1 MLYGAGP
8 PCQGVS
14 TAGKKRPRPL
24 GFACINVFFVK
35 PQLLMYQHPL
45 LFFGGNLYSVKA
57 DPRTRCSAASIYYIK
72 HKRPHAALIE
82 TVPGVLSNKKLRKKV
97 YQRWVSQYLVICFGH
112 VLVLN
117 DPLPQLL
124 S

>member
-1 MLYGAGP
+1 MEPGP
-8 PCQGVS
+8 HAKEFVRL
-14 TAGKKRPRPL
+14 AKKRSRPL
-24 GFACINVFFVK
+24 GFACVNVFFVK
-35 PQLLMYQHPL
+35 PQLLIYQHPL
-45 LFFGGNLYSVKA
+45 LFFGGNLYSVKV

-117 DPLPQLL
+117 DPLGQLL